1 VIGAWTPHRRRLE
14 SRVRS
19 ASRRLCA
26 AGVCAA
32 LSSAACMRWGY
43 DLSDAPLPDLQL
55 GGTGA
60 SGQLAGAGGATAS
73 AAPDVSM
80 TTAGSDSGGAG
91 GVAAPPGGSA
101 AGNGGSINSG
111 GAGSSAGGTAG
122 TAPSSDPPCTSWTVF
137 GTPEPLTGFGLT
149 GNFWGPGLSSDGL
162 TLYFSSDAGSSED
175 LYLATRSD
183 RGTTFA
189 AALPLSELN
198 TTALESN
205 PSLSAD
211 GLSMYFASARP
222 GSVGDRDLMVATRPD
237 PSSPFADP
245 IWLSELNTAGREQTP
260 EVTQDQKT
268 IVFSTEGELFIA
280 ERSSP
285 TDPFGP
291 AQPMTGVN
299 SGSPDSGA
307 ALSADG
313 LVLYFTSQ
321 RTGGS
326 GNWDIWVSTRPD
338 RASAFTA
345 PLDLQEVNSSAREI
359 DPELSADGS
368 ELIFSRFDTGPAQLW
383 RATRTCR

>member
-1 VIGAWTPHRRRLE
+1 M
-14 SRVRS
+14 RS
-19 ASRRLCA
+19 VSRRVFA

-32 LSSAACMRWGY
+32 LSSAGCMRWGY
-43 DLSDAPLPDLQL
+43 DVSDAPLSDVQL

-60 SGQLAGAGGATAS
+60 SGQLDGAGGATAR

-80 TTAGSDSGGAG
+80 TTAGSDAGGAG
-91 GVAAPPGGSA
+91 SVLEPPDSSA
-101 AGNGGSINSG
+101 AGNGGSANSG
-111 GAGSSAGGTAG
+111 GSSATGSAGSSAGGAAG
-122 TAPSSDPPCTSWTVF
+122 TGPSSDPPCATWSAF
-137 GTPEPLTGFGLT
+137 GTPEPLTGFGFT

-162 TLYFSSDAGSSED
+162 TLYFSSDVGSSED
-175 LYLATRSD
+175 LYVASRSD
-183 RGTTFA
+183 RGNVFSTA
-189 AALPLSELN
+189 APLSELN

-211 GLSMYFASARP
+211 GLSLYFASARP

-237 PSSPFADP
+237 PSSPFANP
-245 IWLSELNTAGREQTP
+245 TWLSELNTVGREQTP
-260 EVTQDQKT
+260 ELTPDQKT
-268 IVFSTEGELFIA
+268 IVFSTDGDLFIA
-280 ERSSP
+280 ERSTP

-291 AQPMTGVN
+291 AQAMTGIN

-307 ALSADG
+307 AFSADG

-326 GNWDIWVSTRPD
+326 GSWDIWVSTRPD

-345 PLDLQEVNSSAREI
+345 AFDVQEVNSNQREI

-368 ELIFSRFDTGPAQLW
+368 ELIFARFDTGPAQLW
-383 RATRTCR
+383 HATRTCQ